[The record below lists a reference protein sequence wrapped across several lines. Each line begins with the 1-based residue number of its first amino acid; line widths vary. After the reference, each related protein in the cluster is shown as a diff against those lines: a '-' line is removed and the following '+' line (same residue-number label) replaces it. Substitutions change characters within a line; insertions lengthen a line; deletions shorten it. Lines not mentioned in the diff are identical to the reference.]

1 MSKKVINQNTN
12 YDSELL
18 NSIGSNFI
26 FDENPINR
34 LKNTA
39 KDLKKENGVN
49 QIDKE
54 KELNELKLQIN
65 SINDCSL
72 KDNSKKIVL
81 GDGNINSP
89 IMLVGEAPGVEED
102 NVGLTF
108 LGDDGDLLNKMLI
121 AINIKKENIYST
133 YAVNFRPPEDRKPT
147 STEIK
152 RYSHFLQKQISI
164 IKPKIIIL
172 MGSSAMESLTGLNS
186 KISTERGKWK
196 EVIVKNTTYNVI
208 ITFNPSYLLK
218 VPENKKHS
226 WEDLKKIKQKIIDLK
241 LNI

>member
-1 MSKKVINQNTN
+1 MSKKVINQKTN

-26 FDENPINR
+26 FDKNPINR
-34 LKNTA
+34 LKNTTN
-39 KDLKKENGVN
+39 DLKTENSVN
-49 QIDKE
+49 VVDKK
-54 KELNELKLQIN
+54 KELAELKVQIN

-72 KDNSKKIVL
+72 KNNSKKIVL

-102 NVGLTF
+102 NAGITF
-108 LGDDGDLLNKMLI
+108 LGEIGDLLKKMLN

-208 ITFNPSYLLK
+208 ITFNPSYLLR
-218 VPENKKHS
+218 VPENKKYS
-226 WEDLKKIKQKIIDLK
+226 WEDLKKIKQKIVDLK